1 MSLAKTLV
9 TIGNWIEKHFPE
21 KITAAEIEHRVQC
34 VESAL
39 GQVARANVTQDEV
52 IANLVAR
59 VVELEKKN
67 ELFTSD
73 MNKTKIMLL
82 TQRQTA
88 GR

>member
-1 MSLAKTLV
+1 MALAKTLV
-9 TIGNWIEKHFPE
+9 ALGNWIEAHFPE
-21 KITAAEIEHRVQC
+21 KITAAEIEHRVQS

-52 IANLVAR
+52 IASLVTR
-59 VVELEKKN
+59 VVELEKQN
-67 ELFTSD
+67 ATFTSD

-82 TQRQTA
+82 TQRQGA